1 MMPGAV
7 GSGTF
12 WTEATAWIVGG
23 STEDMLDNIEA
34 SWPAELI
41 AHEVTSRGVGAAAP
55 APLTSLG

>member
-23 STEDMLDNIEA
+23 STDDMLNNIEA
-34 SWPAELI
+34 KLA
-41 AHEVTSRGVGAAAP
+41 RQG
-55 APLTSLG
+55 